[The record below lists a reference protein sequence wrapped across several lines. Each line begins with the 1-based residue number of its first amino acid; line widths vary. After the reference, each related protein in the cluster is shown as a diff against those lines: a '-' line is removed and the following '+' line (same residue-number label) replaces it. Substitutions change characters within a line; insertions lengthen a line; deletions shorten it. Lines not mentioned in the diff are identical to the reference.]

1 MDRDFQKK
9 KPISSH
15 DSSSRTCR
23 DREYDEGEYVKM
35 NFNDI
40 VKLFKPEWITKG
52 IDADTITFLRAAGD
66 YMAPM
71 KDGDKLALTNSQI
84 RNVYGELKRIQ
95 MKGFDKSQSE
105 FLLLKPKVAYAA
117 KRKSDRE
124 AETGME
130 LFKKIFD
137 KAYDAVNQLPEGEG
151 KGNAFKNLC
160 SIMEGLIAYHKYYGG
175 K

>member
-1 MDRDFQKK
+1 MDNRTKDKNHPSTQ
-9 KPISSH
+9 SSPV
-15 DSSSRTCR
+15 RLCR
-23 DREYDEGEYVKM
+23 EGEKRLGFQAIQ
-35 NFNDI
+35 NLFN
-40 VKLFKPEWITKG
+40 PEWITEG
-52 IDADTITFLRAAGD
+52 VTEETINFLRCAGD

-71 KDGDKLALTNSQI
+71 KKEDKQALTNSQI

-95 MKGFDKSQSE
+95 MKGFSESQSE

-124 AETGME
+124 TETGME

-137 KAYDAVNQLPEGEG
+137 KSYDAVSQIKDKDKKEQ
-151 KGNAFKNLC
+151 AFKNMC
-160 SIMEGLIAYHKYYGG
+160 SVMEGLIAYHKYYGG

>member
-23 DREYDEGEYVKM
+23 DGEYVDGKM
-35 NFNDI
+35 DFNGI
-40 VKLFKPEWITKG
+40 VKLFKSEWITKG
-52 IDADTITFLRAAGD
+52 IDASTIAFLRAAGD

-71 KDGDKLALTNSQI
+71 KDSDKLALTNSQI

-124 AETGME
+124 TETGME
-130 LFKKIFD
+130 LFKRIFD
-137 KAYDAVNQLPEGEG
+137 KAYVAVIQVPDDEKE
-151 KGNAFKNLC
+151 NAFKNLC